1 MRFKVKDSNLFLMP
15 GNPHMLHLGTIAY
28 GLREFVAM
36 VCVQQPP
43 TLAKSNVAYVG
54 RCYIEEVV
62 LESKDFSKD
71 VYANL
76 KFIDDGQ
83 LANDLA
89 AFAQDKD
96 ILNIPKQLERIMT
109 YKNYESLRNLFGNAP
124 PSR

>member
-1 MRFKVKDSNLFLMP
+1 
-15 GNPHMLHLGTIAY
+15 
-28 GLREFVAM
+28 
-36 VCVQQPP
+36 
-43 TLAKSNVAYVG
+43 
-54 RCYIEEVV
+54 